1 MSGRVKGAVVV
12 LVLVFCAAVV
22 VGMFLPAMGRVRN
35 GGDYRKVRCAAN
47 LSQIGKGTA
56 MWLVTKGEN
65 KFYPPSLKTLVDDKV
80 FDEHRVFLCPSGDTE
95 FQPGKFVSDYV
106 SVLDMIGR
114 KTTEDEIPSSLPLA
128 WDKVKIH
135 EDGRNVV
142 FFDTRVEFIDEERF
156 QAMMKRLE
164 VFVQDLKAGKKPQW
178 EDTMWKTIKKSLG
191 DF

>member
-22 VGMFLPAMGRVRN
+22 AGMFLPAMGRARTTT
-35 GGDYRKVRCAAN
+35 RKGLCAGN
-47 LSQIGKGTA
+47 LAQIGKATA

-65 KFYPPSLKTLVDDKV
+65 KFYPPSLKTLVDDKI
-80 FDEHRVFLCPSGDTE
+80 FNDNRVFLCPSGDTE
-95 FQPGKFVSDYV
+95 FQPDKFVSDYA

-128 WDKVKIH
+128 WDKTNIH
-135 EDGRNVV
+135 GDGRNMV
-142 FFDTRVEFIDEERF
+142 FFDANVEFIDEERF

-164 VFVQDLKAGKKPQW
+164 MFVQDLKAGQKPQW